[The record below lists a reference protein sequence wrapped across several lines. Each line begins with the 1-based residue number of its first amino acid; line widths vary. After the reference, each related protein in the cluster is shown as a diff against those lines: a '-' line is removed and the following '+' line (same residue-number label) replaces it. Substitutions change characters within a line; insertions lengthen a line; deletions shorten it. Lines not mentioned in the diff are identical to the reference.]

1 MTLNTVL
8 STMKKTSTPNTGR
21 SKMCLQIH
29 IFKLSD
35 ETRKRTGKGIE
46 ALLMSPR
53 FVPALLHAFIS

>member
-1 MTLNTVL
+1 
-8 STMKKTSTPNTGR
+8 
-21 SKMCLQIH
+21 MCLQIH

-35 ETRKRTGKGIE
+35 ETRKQTGKGIE